1 MSFGCNPPR
10 VFVASLH
17 SVSTNTYLQ
26 CSLLLSHIDQPIIV
40 LTICMH

>member
-17 SVSTNTYLQ
+17 SVSTNTYLA
-26 CSLLLSHIDQPIIV
+26 I
-40 LTICMH
+40 